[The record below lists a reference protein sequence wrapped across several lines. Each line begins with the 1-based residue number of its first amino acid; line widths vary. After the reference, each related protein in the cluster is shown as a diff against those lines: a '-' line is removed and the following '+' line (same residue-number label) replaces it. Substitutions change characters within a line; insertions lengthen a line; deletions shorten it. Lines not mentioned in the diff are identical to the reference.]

1 MRPKPGEQTDD
12 APEGGGDHAPT
23 HRRIVILMLIVSQLA
38 RQIGTFHHRQRGDQ
52 RRQRHDA
59 HVHRKGGILRLGHAK
74 QRDDHGQEQA
84 A

>member
-1 MRPKPGEQTDD
+1 MKNILLHIHDD
-12 APEGGGDHAPT
+12 
-23 HRRIVILMLIVSQLA
+23 
-38 RQIGTFHHRQRGDQ
+38 
-52 RRQRHDA
+52 DA